1 MVTAA
6 VRPPSGPDDADE
18 ARTALKT
25 YVLQAQGEMARQP
38 LAALAEV
45 GAKVGFEARP
55 CRDPELLTIAQGDLT
70 AWLDTS
76 DRQYFR
82 LHTTANV
89 KEADRLHEAIV
100 HATPLLE
107 PTYLMPAT
115 LEGLAR
121 RVEGKMVL
129 FSLRHDRRELR
140 PEADDKGD
148 EVDLV
153 TLRFWAPSA
162 AETLERLR
170 ESAVLPGATS
180 VYSVRVR
187 AGAAEA
193 FALTEVFHNG
203 KFTSSGNSF
212 EQLER
217 VLKVVLSDHAA
228 TAAALESSSLG
239 PVRVWVPVPWPKG
252 NPAYAIGRM
261 FGGGEPFRLWGLPE
275 QVDESIYQVRAVD
288 LGVAKPVLFEVRPEG
303 LGIELPPGTPV
314 SVAQRVV
321 AALQYHVHADVRC
334 DAFAPE
340 PLLARAKTPA
350 PRPLPP
356 LTERSPLDRVVRSV
370 LAEACAEWLR
380 GAPFVSAPPLA
391 RAIAAPANLTPALVD
406 LVRAAMTEAAAF
418 EWHEWLRPVIGP
430 DRSTLWEW
438 RSEPP
443 LATTARSREL
453 TRLNRHAQRMLTRL
467 TGGVAEPWMQLSL
480 FGAEALVPPVE
491 LRPHG

>member
-1 MVTAA
+1 MVSAA
-6 VRPPSGPDDADE
+6 VRPPLGPDE
-18 ARTALKT
+18 AEEGRTALKT
-25 YVLQAQGEMARQP
+25 YVLQAHGEMARQP

-55 CRDPELLTIAQGDLT
+55 CRDPELLTLAQGDLT

-76 DRQYFR
+76 DRAYFR

-89 KEADRLHEAIV
+89 KEADRLHEALV

-107 PTYLMPAT
+107 PTYLLPAT
-115 LEGLAR
+115 LEALAA

-140 PEADDKGD
+140 GDEESRGD

-162 AETLERLR
+162 AETLDRLR
-170 ESAVLPGATS
+170 KSEVLPGATS

-187 AGAAEA
+187 VGPPEA

-217 VLKVVLSDHAA
+217 VLRVVLSDHAA

-239 PVRVWVPVPWPKG
+239 PVRVWVPVPWPG
-252 NPAYAIGRM
+252 GDPAYAIGRL

-275 QVDESIYQVRAVD
+275 HVDGSTYQVRAVD
-288 LGVAKPVLFEVRPEG
+288 LGVAKPVLFEVGPEG
-303 LGIELPPGTPV
+303 LGVELPPGTPV

-321 AALQYHVHADVRC
+321 AALQYHVNADVRC
-334 DAFAPE
+334 DAFAAE

-370 LAEACAEWLR
+370 LSEACAEWLR
-380 GAPFVSAPPLA
+380 GGAFVAAPPIA
-391 RAIAAPANLTPALVD
+391 RAIAAQSHVTPAFVD

-438 RSEPP
+438 RVEPP
-443 LATTARSREL
+443 ITTTPRAREL
-453 TRLNRHAQRMLTRL
+453 MRLNRHAQRMLTRL

-491 LRPHG
+491 LRTPG

>member
-1 MVTAA
+1 MVSAA
-6 VRPPSGPDDADE
+6 VRPPAGPDDADE
-18 ARTALKT
+18 GRTALKT

-45 GAKVGFEARP
+45 GARVGFEARP
-55 CRDPELLTIAQGDLT
+55 CRDPELITLAQGDLT
-70 AWLDTS
+70 FWLDTG
-76 DRQYFR
+76 DRAYFR
-82 LHTTANV
+82 LHTTATV
-89 KEADRLHEAIV
+89 KEADRVHEALV
-100 HATPLLE
+100 NATPLLE
-107 PTYLMPAT
+107 PTYLLPAT
-115 LEGLAR
+115 LEDLAR

-140 PEADDKGD
+140 ADADERGD

-162 AETLERLR
+162 AETLDRLR
-170 ESAVLPGATS
+170 KSAVLPGATS
-180 VYSVRVR
+180 VHSVRVR
-187 AGAAEA
+187 VGSPEA

-217 VLKVVLSDHAA
+217 VLRVVLADHAA

-239 PVRVWVPVPWPKG
+239 PVRIGVPVPWPG
-252 NPAYAIGRM
+252 GDPAYAMARM

-275 QVDESIYQVRAVD
+275 RVDERTYHVRAVD
-288 LGVAKPVLFEVRPEG
+288 VGVARPVLFEVRPEG
-303 LGIELPPGTPV
+303 LAVELPPGTPV

-321 AALQYHVHADVRC
+321 AALQYHVHADIAC

-340 PLLARAKTPA
+340 PLLVRAQTPA

-356 LTERSPLDRVVRSV
+356 LTERSPLDRVVRSA

-380 GAPFVSAPPLA
+380 GAPFVAAPTLA
-391 RAIAAPANLTPALVD
+391 RALAAPADLTPALVD

-438 RSEPP
+438 RNDPP
-443 LATTARSREL
+443 LAMTARSREL

-491 LRPHG
+491 LARP

>member
-1 MVTAA
+1 MVSAA
-6 VRPPSGPDDADE
+6 VRPPAGPDDADE
-18 ARTALKT
+18 GRTALKT
-25 YVLQAQGEMARQP
+25 YVLQAQGAMARQP
-38 LAALAEV
+38 LAALHEV
-45 GAKVGFEARP
+45 GAKVGFEAKP
-55 CRDPELLTIAQGDLT
+55 CRDPELITLTQGELT
-70 AWLDTS
+70 AWLDTG
-76 DRQYFR
+76 DRAYFR

-89 KEADRLHEAIV
+89 KEADRLHEALV
-100 HATPLLE
+100 HATHELE
-107 PTYLMPAT
+107 PTYLLPAM

-121 RVEGKMVL
+121 KVEGKMVL
-129 FSLRHDRRELR
+129 FSLRHDRREMR
-140 PEADDKGD
+140 ADEGTKGD

-162 AETLERLR
+162 AETLDRLR
-170 ESAVLPGATS
+170 ASEVLPGATS

-187 AGAAEA
+187 VGSAEA

-217 VLKVVLSDHAA
+217 VLRVVLSDHAA
-228 TAAALESSSLG
+228 RGSSLESSSLG
-239 PVRVWVPVPWPKG
+239 PVRVWVPVPWPGG
-252 NPAYAIGRM
+252 NPAYALGRM

-275 QVDESIYQVRAVD
+275 RVEADAYHVRAVD
-288 LGVAKPVLFEVRPEG
+288 LGVAKPVLFDVRPEG
-303 LGIELPPGTPV
+303 LGVELPPGTPV
-314 SVAQRVV
+314 SVAMRIF
-321 AALQYHVHADVRC
+321 AALQYHVHADVHC
-334 DAFAPE
+334 DAFAAE
-340 PLLARAKTPA
+340 PLLARAQTPA

-380 GAPFVSAPPLA
+380 GSPFVSAPPLA

-406 LVRAAMTEAAAF
+406 LVRAAMNEAAAF
-418 EWHEWLRPVIGP
+418 EWHEWLRPVLGP

-443 LATTARSREL
+443 LAVTARSREL

-480 FGAEALVPPVE
+480 FGAEALVPPTE
-491 LRPHG
+491 AART